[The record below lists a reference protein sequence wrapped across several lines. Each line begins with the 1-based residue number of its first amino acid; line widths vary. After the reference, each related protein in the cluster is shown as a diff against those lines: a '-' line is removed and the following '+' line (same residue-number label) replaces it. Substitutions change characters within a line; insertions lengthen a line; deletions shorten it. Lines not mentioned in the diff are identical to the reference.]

1 MHRNGFAI
9 LMTVLLVGAAL
20 GPAVA
25 TVSAAGTAENTS
37 HGVDVTQNDGVTV
50 SVTDNGTAAS
60 NASVDVA
67 TVDENASY
75 NGAGSYTTGE
85 NGTVS
90 LPSPTRHVQV
100 SVTATLGNE
109 TATTTE
115 TLTAGENST
124 YENFGQGVSAF
135 VSLLDPTSMDGPPG
149 HTIAAFVL
157 ANNPSE
163 AVPAHAGPGGNDTQ
177 GPPDHAGPDG
187 NETGPSENKTRGPP
201 DHAGPD
207 GNDTQGP
214 PDHAGPDGNDTQG
227 PPDHAG
233 PPGEEDDANEEED
246 AEDVDEE
253 EDADD
258 ANEEE
263 DADDANEEE
272 DADDANEEEEDDRNK
287 GNGNGPPEGV
297 PGNGHN

>member
-25 TVSAAGTAENTS
+25 TASAGGAAGNTS
-37 HGVDVTQNDGVTV
+37 LGVDVTQDDGVTV
-50 SVTDNGTAAS
+50 SVTDNGTGAPDAT
-60 NASVDVA
+60 VDVA
-67 TVDENASY
+67 TVDENATY
-75 NGAGSYTTGE
+75 NGTGSYTTDA

-100 SVTATLGNE
+100 DVTATLGNE
-109 TATTTE
+109 TATTTA

-124 YENFGQGVSAF
+124 YENFGQSVSAF
-135 VSLLDPTSMDGPPG
+135 VSLIDPLGMDGPPG
-149 HTIAAFVL
+149 QTIAAFVL
-157 ANNPSE
+157 ANNPSD
-163 AVPAHAGPGGNDTQ
+163 AVPDHAGPGGNDTQ
-177 GPPDHAGPDG
+177 GPPDHAGPG
-187 NETGPSENKTRGPP
+187 
-201 DHAGPD
+201 

-233 PPGEEDDANEEED
+233 PDGEQGPPDHAGPDGDEDDS
-246 AEDVDEE
+246 DE
-253 EDADD
+253 
-258 ANEEE
+258 
-263 DADDANEEE
+263 
-272 DADDANEEEEDDRNK
+272 EEEEDDSDEDDADDADEEDDADDTDEEDDGDEAEEEEDDGNN

-297 PGNGHN
+297 PGNGR

>member
-25 TVSAAGTAENTS
+25 TASAAGAVGNTS
-37 HGVDVTQNDGVTV
+37 LGVDVTQDDGVTV
-50 SVTDNGTAAS
+50 SVTDNGTGAP

-67 TVDENASY
+67 TVDENATY
-75 NGAGSYTTGE
+75 NGTGTYPTDT

-100 SVTATLGNE
+100 DVTATLGNE
-109 TATTTE
+109 TATTTA

-124 YENFGQGVSAF
+124 YKNFGQSVSAF
-135 VSLLDPTSMDGPPG
+135 VSLLDPLGMDGPPG

-157 ANNPSE
+157 ANNPSD
-163 AVPAHAGPGGNDTQ
+163 AV
-177 GPPDHAGPDG
+177 PDHAGP
-187 NETGPSENKTRGPP
+187 PENKTQGPP

-214 PDHAGPDGNDTQG
+214 PDHAGPDGEQG

-233 PPGEEDDANEEED
+233 PPGEEDDS
-246 AEDVDEE
+246 DEE
-253 EDADD
+253 EDDTD
-258 ANEEE
+258 EEDNSDGD
-263 DADDANEEE
+263 DADDADEEDDSDGD
-272 DADDANEEEEDDRNK
+272 DADDADEEDDDSDDEEEDDDGNN

-297 PGNGHN
+297 PGNGR